1 MNTTKNISEG
11 SRSPRRT
18 AGSAT
23 YVRCYLQEVAMKPSE
38 DGDPQC
44 ETDWKDP
51 ESGDSFRD
59 RHDIDGRMERDLGTW
74 ARSYGNYPQVTLTV
88 LEDLVGK
95 SADLVVHATVC
106 GTWIEWILPPGT
118 VLPK

>member
-1 MNTTKNISEG
+1 MNTTTNTLEG
-11 SRSPRRT
+11 SRPPRRT

-23 YVRCYLQEVAMKPSE
+23 YIRCYLKKVTLKPSE
-38 DGDPQC
+38 DGDPKF
-44 ETDWKDP
+44 ETVWTDP
-51 ESGDSFRD
+51 ESGESFRD
-59 RHDIDGRMERDLGTW
+59 LHDIDGRTERDLGTW
-74 ARSYGNYPQVTLTV
+74 ARSYGNYPNITLTV

-106 GTWIEWILPPGT
+106 GTWIEWTLPPGT